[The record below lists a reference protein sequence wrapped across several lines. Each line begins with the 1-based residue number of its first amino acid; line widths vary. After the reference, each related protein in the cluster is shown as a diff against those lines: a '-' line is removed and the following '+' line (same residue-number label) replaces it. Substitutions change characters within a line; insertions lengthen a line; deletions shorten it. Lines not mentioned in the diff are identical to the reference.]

1 MELARSVSEAC
12 QRHVDAGRPYTPLVE
27 PGLPIEETIERIAV
41 EIYGADG
48 IELSEGASES
58 LETLKTWGLGSI
70 PVCMAKTQ
78 YSFSHD
84 PRSLGSPS
92 GFTLPIRE
100 IRVNAGAGFVVAVC
114 GSMMT
119 MPGLPSRPAASDMDM
134 NEEGEL
140 TGVFS

>member
-1 MELARSVSEAC
+1 M
-12 QRHVDAGRPYTPLVE
+12 VE
-27 PGLPIEETIERIAV
+27 PGLPIEETIAKIAV

-48 IELSEGASES
+48 VELSEEAVES
-58 LETLKTWGLGSI
+58 LESLRSWGLGSI

-119 MPGLPSRPAASDMDM
+119 MPGLPSSPAASDMDM